1 MLKKFKNE
9 TLFGRTKWLYFC
21 FIFVYFYQFLSG
33 FIKEKDFLVASFVH
47 FYQPKKLQ
55 ATDQTLRA
63 ACRQRHTNEH
73 FSRLRAGIPSAGN
86 FFSFYSF
93 TRHHTSRRQPANTT
107 TPATSFLTEQISA
120 FRFLFLFSFYFL
132 FFIFFAFSFPFST
145 YPFFIQYTE
154 FLFFPYFFA
163 DFCTKKQHPLLDAV
177 SFLFLRFLYKRFYAY

>member
-1 MLKKFKNE
+1 M
-9 TLFGRTKWLYFC
+9 
-21 FIFVYFYQFLSG
+21 
-33 FIKEKDFLVASFVH
+33 ASFVH

-120 FRFLFLFSFYFL
+120 SRSPTTFTF
-132 FFIFFAFSFPFST
+132 T
-145 YPFFIQYTE
+145 N
-154 FLFFPYFFA
+154 
-163 DFCTKKQHPLLDAV
+163 PLQL
-177 SFLFLRFLYKRFYAY
+177 SFLPPSNLPISSSLHHPTLSINLPPKKLSLRLSFSHCI

>member
-33 FIKEKDFLVASFVH
+33 FIKEKDFLVASFVY

-120 FRFLFLFSFYFL
+120 SRSPTTFTF
-132 FFIFFAFSFPFST
+132 T
-145 YPFFIQYTE
+145 N
-154 FLFFPYFFA
+154 
-163 DFCTKKQHPLLDAV
+163 PLQL
-177 SFLFLRFLYKRFYAY
+177 SFLPPSNLPISSSLHHPTLSINLPPKKLSLRLSFSHCI

>member
-1 MLKKFKNE
+1 MKHFLGVQN
-9 TLFGRTKWLYFC
+9 GS
-21 FIFVYFYQFLSG
+21 IFVSFLCI
-33 FIKEKDFLVASFVH
+33 FTNFFLVLLRKRTFWWLLLCI
-47 FYQPKKLQ
+47 FTNRKKLQ

-120 FRFLFLFSFYFL
+120 SRSPTTFTF
-132 FFIFFAFSFPFST
+132 T
-145 YPFFIQYTE
+145 N
-154 FLFFPYFFA
+154 
-163 DFCTKKQHPLLDAV
+163 PLQL
-177 SFLFLRFLYKRFYAY
+177 SFLPPSNLPISSSLHHPTLSINLPPKKLSLRLSFSHCI